1 MFSPISSFTLRFLKA
16 PRSYA
21 FVSTAFYWHF
31 IQAFSQF
38 LPCEKGV
45 SMSDMCISRPNRR
58 LTVGYYRKRHEDRK
72 TKIPT
77 RYSVHAALS
86 LKGDWLEEAGFKTHS
101 RVRVL
106 VEQGK
111 LVIELE
117 AEDAT

>member
-1 MFSPISSFTLRFLKA
+1 
-16 PRSYA
+16 
-21 FVSTAFYWHF
+21 
-31 IQAFSQF
+31 
-38 LPCEKGV
+38 
-45 SMSDMCISRPNRR
+45 MSDISISRPSRQ
-58 LTVGYYRKRHEDRK
+58 LAVGYFRKRHEDRK

-111 LVIELE
+111 LVIELVGE
-117 AEDAT
+117 EPD

>member
-1 MFSPISSFTLRFLKA
+1 MT
-16 PRSYA
+16 
-21 FVSTAFYWHF
+21 
-31 IQAFSQF
+31 
-38 LPCEKGV
+38 
-45 SMSDMCISRPNRR
+45 DMCISRPSRH
-58 LTVGYYRKRHEDRK
+58 LTVGYFRKRHEDRK

-111 LVIELE
+111 LVIELIADE
-117 AEDAT
+117 AG

>member
-1 MFSPISSFTLRFLKA
+1 
-16 PRSYA
+16 
-21 FVSTAFYWHF
+21 
-31 IQAFSQF
+31 
-38 LPCEKGV
+38 
-45 SMSDMCISRPNRR
+45 MSDMCMPRPSRH
-58 LTVGYYRKRHEDRK
+58 LTVGYFRKRHEDRK

-111 LVIELE
+111 LVIELIADE
-117 AEDAT
+117 AG